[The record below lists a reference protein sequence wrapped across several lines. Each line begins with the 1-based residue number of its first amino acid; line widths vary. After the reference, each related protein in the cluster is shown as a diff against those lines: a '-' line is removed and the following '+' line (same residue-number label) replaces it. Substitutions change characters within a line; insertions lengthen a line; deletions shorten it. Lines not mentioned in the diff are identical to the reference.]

1 MEPLS
6 KKEEN
11 LMKNLLQINSSI
23 FSSGGQSSQLADRFV
38 AAWNRHHPNVH
49 VIHRDLAQAPL
60 PHLDAPRVTAYFAQ
74 PEART
79 PEQRAFVAESDA
91 LIDEIKQADILVIGL
106 PMYNFGIPSTLKAYF
121 DHIARAGV
129 TFRYIESG
137 PEGLLT
143 GKKAY
148 VFATRGGLYAGTP
161 LDSQTG
167 YVRDFLR
174 FLGIADVE
182 FVYAEG
188 LNMGE
193 AGKHEALTR
202 AKQRLATL
210 AASDAAIAAFQG
222 A

>member
-1 MEPLS
+1 
-6 KKEEN
+6 
-11 LMKNLLQINSSI
+11 MKTLLQITSSI
-23 FSSGGQSSQLADRFV
+23 FSSGGQSSQLADQFV
-38 AAWNRHHPNVH
+38 DAWRANHPDAQV
-49 VIHRDLAQAPL
+49 VVRDLAQNPL
-60 PHLDAPRVTAYFAQ
+60 PHLDAQRVTAFFAQ

-79 PEQRAFVAESDA
+79 PEQQALVAESDA
-91 LIDEIKQADILVIGL
+91 LIEEIKQAEVIVIGL

-129 TFRYIESG
+129 TFRYTSNG

-167 YVRDFLR
+167 YVRNFLG
-174 FLGIADVE
+174 FLGITDVE

-193 AGKHEALTR
+193 ASKDAAL
-202 AKQRLATL
+202 AKAQQQLATL
-210 AASDAAIAAFQG
+210 AA
-222 A
+222 